1 MLVVSCSEI
10 EKYVR
15 YFISCGIPQY
25 TKFDIVCHF
34 VNILRLFLF
43 HYMFWYR
50 GNETSPHQMVTKDCI
65 NGTWFPKGHFGRTAG
80 YSDLI
85 DELGEMRENKESRE
99 PKIHLEAELMIYN
112 RTK

>member
-1 MLVVSCSEI
+1 
-10 EKYVR
+10 
-15 YFISCGIPQY
+15 
-25 TKFDIVCHF
+25 
-34 VNILRLFLF
+34 
-43 HYMFWYR
+43 MFWYR

-65 NGTWFPKGHFGRTAG
+65 NGTWFPRGHFGRTAG